1 MKRVF
6 FAAAVAFVLLFSGCS
21 NNPVTPG
28 ATVKIA
34 GSISYQNN
42 SGVIAQTVYSVTVL
56 EGSSPVAGASASV
69 TGPHG
74 TTSIPEVGS
83 GMYMYQETS
92 NPLTLYQKGETYT
105 VTVVY
110 NGKTYT
116 AAGTAPGGAVIAGD
130 GSSVT
135 WTNEGNLDVM
145 TVTFMGAGSPTASV
159 GPDAVSP
166 ANLNATGIYSNG
178 SGTYMIT
185 SNVTRQVLNAFSGA
199 TIDSTL
205 SLIEQVMAS
214 VSK

>member
-1 MKRVF
+1 M
-6 FAAAVAFVLLFSGCS
+6 
-21 NNPVTPG
+21 N
-28 ATVKIA
+28 
-34 GSISYQNN
+34 
-42 SGVIAQTVYSVTVL
+42 
-56 EGSSPVAGASASV
+56 
-69 TGPHG
+69 
-74 TTSIPEVGS
+74 
-83 GMYMYQETS
+83 QETS

-116 AAGTAPGGAVIAGD
+116 ATGTAPGGAVIAGD

-135 WTNEGNLDVM
+135 WTNEGNVDVIM
-145 TVTFMGAGSPTASV
+145 VTFMGTGSPTASV

-205 SLIEQVMAS
+205 SLVEQVMTS